1 MRNSVHANIKDE
13 FAELGINKCF
23 YPSAN
28 IPYSEI
34 GIEGAKTIDI
44 IRTSGPTFFR
54 ELRIPFMTALQNGAL
69 MRVILATPNSEYI
82 KDVEIMQR
90 TDPNYQ
96 YVNNISEELIQ
107 SEINLGNISNG
118 NIFLGHFQTQFRA
131 NILILDQKKAFYTPV
146 LPPPKLSEDTVTFCL
161 ASGHL
166 LTDCIVHFNTVYNM
180 LVAQNKIR
188 KIEPSPSRL

>member
-1 MRNSVHANIKDE
+1 
-13 FAELGINKCF
+13 
-23 YPSAN
+23 
-28 IPYSEI
+28 
-34 GIEGAKTIDI
+34 
-44 IRTSGPTFFR
+44 
-54 ELRIPFMTALQNGAL
+54 

-146 LPPPKLSEDTVTFCL
+146 LPPPP
-161 ASGHL
+161 
-166 LTDCIVHFNTVYNM
+166 NYRR
-180 LVAQNKIR
+180 IR
-188 KIEPSPSRL
+188 LPFV